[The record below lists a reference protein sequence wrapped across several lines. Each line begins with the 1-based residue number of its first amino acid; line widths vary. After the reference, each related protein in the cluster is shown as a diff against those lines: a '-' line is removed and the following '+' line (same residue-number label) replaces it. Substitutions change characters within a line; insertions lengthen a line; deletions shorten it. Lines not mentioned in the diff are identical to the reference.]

1 MEEGRRQ
8 ESFCHDETL
17 TRQDVTG
24 AVFAI
29 AALPV

>member
-8 ESFCHDETL
+8 ESFCHVETL
-17 TRQDVTG
+17 TRQDVT

-29 AALPV
+29 AALQI